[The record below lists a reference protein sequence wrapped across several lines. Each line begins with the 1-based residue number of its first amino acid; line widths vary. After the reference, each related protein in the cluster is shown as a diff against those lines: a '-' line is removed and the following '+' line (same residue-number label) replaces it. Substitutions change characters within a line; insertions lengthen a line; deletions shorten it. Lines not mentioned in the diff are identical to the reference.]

1 LKGLGSVEEIK
12 ARASKALDTKELWR
26 SLLQDCYEYMMPQRE
41 VWNDYSPGY
50 RKTDRIFDSTGLIAI
65 KEFANR
71 MMGAIT
77 PQGTVWAELEL
88 GLNWPKE
95 AREDIEVSRQLR
107 DINETLFAYIN
118 NSNFYEVMGEAYLDL
133 ALGTAAITV
142 EEGDADRP
150 LVFGLVNQA
159 EVGYDS
165 GPSGIIENLYRK
177 KKYPARNL
185 KRAFPGIVLTQAL
198 KDMVKSNPDEK
209 VELLECM
216 MFDTKTKEYWIVV
229 IHDDSVIWE
238 VNRGETS
245 PWIAFR
251 WSVTPGETRGRGPA
265 LDAIQDVKTLNKI
278 QEFALQK
285 AAIDLSGL
293 WTGQDD
299 GIFNPYSVQIA
310 PGTVIPVST
319 NLSSNPSLQRL
330 DTGGDLN
337 LTQFEVQ
344 RMQASIKMHM
354 YNDIRDPVGPVRSA
368 TEVAITQ
375 RELASRI
382 GSSFGRIQN
391 EALVKILNASAAVL
405 KRIGFIPDVVIDGSD
420 VAVKF
425 TSPLSRAQDMQDLE
439 VMQRS
444 VAMTA
449 QLAGPEAV
457 AASYKVDDF
466 GSFIGMK
473 TGLDPSL
480 IRSDEEKQ
488 VLMQQMAQMQ
498 MAQMQQGA
506 EDGGEAIQ

>member
-1 LKGLGSVEEIK
+1 
-12 ARASKALDTKELWR
+12 
-26 SLLQDCYEYMMPQRE
+26 
-41 VWNDYSPGY
+41 
-50 RKTDRIFDSTGLIAI
+50 
-65 KEFANR
+65 
-71 MMGAIT
+71 
-77 PQGTVWAELEL
+77 
-88 GLNWPKE
+88 
-95 AREDIEVSRQLR
+95 
-107 DINETLFAYIN
+107 
-118 NSNFYEVMGEAYLDL
+118 
-133 ALGTAAITV
+133 
-142 EEGDADRP
+142 
-150 LVFGLVNQA
+150 
-159 EVGYDS
+159 
-165 GPSGIIENLYRK
+165 
-177 KKYPARNL
+177 
-185 KRAFPGIVLTQAL
+185 
-198 KDMVKSNPDEK
+198 
-209 VELLECM
+209 
-216 MFDTKTKEYWIVV
+216 
-229 IHDDSVIWE
+229 
-238 VNRGETS
+238 
-245 PWIAFR
+245 
-251 WSVTPGETRGRGPA
+251 
-265 LDAIQDVKTLNKI
+265 
-278 QEFALQK
+278 
-285 AAIDLSGL
+285 
-293 WTGQDD
+293 
-299 GIFNPYSVQIA
+299 
-310 PGTVIPVST
+310 
-319 NLSSNPSLQRL
+319 
-330 DTGGDLN
+330 
-337 LTQFEVQ
+337 
-344 RMQASIKMHM
+344 M